1 MECGR
6 APHRAGSLIE
16 SIKPVE
22 RERNCC
28 GVAVITS
35 VVRQRSRSVRS
46 RTRELVLLH
55 NRHRTTPPL
64 HGFPVDISVL
74 GAGATRSPAAPAG
87 GEAGITGTAT
97 RQWSPVGLFNC
108 NTPVRGMSSITA
120 MIYDSKM
127 LAFMVCAGRQSRGW
141 PGRLAAT
148 AVVETQ
154 KGTSL

>member
-87 GEAGITGTAT
+87 GEAGIT
-97 RQWSPVGLFNC
+97 RPPHC
-108 NTPVRGMSSITA
+108 NTQVRGMSSITA